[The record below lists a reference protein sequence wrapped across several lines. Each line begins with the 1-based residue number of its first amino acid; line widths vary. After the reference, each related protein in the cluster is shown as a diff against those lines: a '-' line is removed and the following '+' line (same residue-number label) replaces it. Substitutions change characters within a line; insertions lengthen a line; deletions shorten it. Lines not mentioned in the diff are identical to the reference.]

1 MPLCEGAGELAI
13 ADIDDTIGEV
23 YGRGQQGAGFG
34 YTGVRGLNTLLAT
47 VAAEAP
53 GASGRQ
59 SSVATVPFHRGAAR
73 PRSLAVS
80 WALRVGVAAAMSI
93 GPSPAP
99 TH

>member
-23 YGRGQQGAGFG
+23 YGGRAQQGAGSG

-53 GASGRQ
+53 GASRQ
-59 SSVATVPFHRGAAR
+59 ATL
-73 PRSLAVS
+73 LAGGQCS
-80 WALRVGVAAAMSI
+80 A
-93 GPSPAP
+93 
-99 TH
+99 